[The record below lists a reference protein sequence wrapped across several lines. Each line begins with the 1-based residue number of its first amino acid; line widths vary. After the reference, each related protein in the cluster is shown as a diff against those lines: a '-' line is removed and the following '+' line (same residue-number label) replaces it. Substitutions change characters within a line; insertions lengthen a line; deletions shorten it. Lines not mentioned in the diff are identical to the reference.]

1 MPLLSGQVGVLVETA
16 TPVIAEGGPF
26 PAGEA
31 ALFPVVLLVE
41 ILFDVALLVLPVV
54 DALLVLLVVDALT
67 VDVLDELEV
76 DVVVEVKGHEILLV
90 EVEV

>member
-1 MPLLSGQVGVLVETA
+1 MPLLSGQVGVSVETA
-16 TPVIAEGGPF
+16 TPVIAVDGPL

-41 ILFDVALLVLPVV
+41 ILLEVALLVLPVV

-67 VDVLDELEV
+67 VDVLDELDV